1 MVKKGDTLVEVALA
15 IGIFSMVA
23 IAIVSIIS
31 SSTAG
36 TQTALETTLVREEI
50 DIQAE
55 ALRFI
60 QGDYVASK
68 GEPNSKVDEL
78 WQDIKGLAIDFKK
91 PPYNTLS
98 PDNVAKILNYNPT
111 TCQNMLAD
119 LDSVHSGLSEKAF
132 IINPR
137 ALGELSD
144 SDANI
149 DDILI
154 VNNVSNSSVFKAPT
168 TYSRLVYKN
177 SADALVGDVDTDT
190 DNELNSAEGLYV
202 LAVKDDGTSLADE
215 GGVKEVKAYYDF
227 YIRACW
233 YGTNADEPST
243 VSTIIRLYDPDSVP
257 AL

>member
-68 GEPNSKVDEL
+68 GESDSKVSVL
-78 WQDIKGLAIDFKK
+78 WQAIKDLAIDFESA
-91 PPYNTLS
+91 PYNTLS
-98 PDNVAKILNYNPT
+98 SDNVAKILNYNPA

-119 LDSVHSGLSEKAF
+119 LDNVHSNLSKKAF

-137 ALGELSD
+137 ALGKLSD
-144 SDANI
+144 SDADI

-154 VNNVSNSSVFKAPT
+154 VNNVSNSSKFKAPT
-168 TYSRLVYKN
+168 TYSRLVYGD
-177 SADALVGDVDTDT
+177 SANALVGDA

-202 LAVKDDGTSLADE
+202 LAVKDNGTSLAGEDGIE
-215 GGVKEVKAYYDF
+215 EVEAYYDF

>member
-68 GEPNSKVDEL
+68 GESNSKVDEL
-78 WQDIKGLAIDFKK
+78 WQTIKGLAIDFKK

-111 TCQNMLAD
+111 TCQNMLTD
-119 LDSVHSGLSEKAF
+119 LDNVHSNLSKRAF

-137 ALGELSD
+137 ALGELSN
-144 SDANI
+144 SDAGI

-154 VNNVSNSSVFKAPT
+154 VNNASNSSVFKAPT

-177 SADALVGDVDTDT
+177 SANALVGGADT
-190 DNELNSAEGLYV
+190 DNELDSAEGLYV

-215 GGVKEVKAYYDF
+215 GGVKEVEAYYDF

>member
-68 GEPNSKVDEL
+68 GESNSKVGEL
-78 WQDIKGLAIDFKK
+78 WKAIKDSAIDFKES
-91 PPYNTLS
+91 PYNTLS

-119 LDSVHSGLSEKAF
+119 LNSVHSDLSEKAF

-154 VNNVSNSSVFKAPT
+154 VNNVGNSSVFKAPT

-177 SADALVGDVDTDT
+177 SADALVGDVDTD
-190 DNELNSAEGLYV
+190 NELNSAEGLYV
-202 LAVKDDGTSLADE
+202 LAVKDDGTSLAGE
-215 GGVKEVKAYYDF
+215 GGIEEVKAYYDF